1 MMDINIINYVLLF
14 IYLGL
19 LSAAFFALILDI
31 QRRREPSYVQQLSHI
46 NDIYVNEYFNRQ
58 EISKIIPAKDEK
70 INNLKKLREFI
81 RENLKPKNNESEEK
95 ARRRSIE
102 KSMIKDNWENI
113 FAYNISRC
121 IQRIGI
127 MVLLGIIPAE
137 YVLAN
142 HALTIIEDW
151 GYCKNLADII
161 TRKNCPINK
170 IYSSKDKEIYYH
182 RRHGEWLAYVCTIYL
197 YNNWKDKEGSIWL
210 EKHIGYIG
218 NIKTIQKHEK
228 QNRESESYLIPWGV
242 KKKIKKL
249 LKDC

>member
-14 IYLGL
+14 IYLAL
-19 LSAAFFALILDI
+19 LSAAIFALILDI
-31 QRRREPSYVQQLSHI
+31 RWRREPSYIQQLSHI

-58 EISKIIPAKDEK
+58 EISKIIPVKDEK

-81 RENLKPKNNESEEK
+81 REDLKPRNNECEEK

-102 KSMIKDNWENI
+102 KSMIKDNWQNI
-113 FAYNISRC
+113 FAYNVSFC

-142 HALTIIEDW
+142 HACTIIEDW
-151 GYCKNLADII
+151 GYCKNLVDII

-170 IYSSKDKEIYYH
+170 ISS
-182 RRHGEWLAYVCTIYL
+182 
-197 YNNWKDKEGSIWL
+197 S
-210 EKHIGYIG
+210 
-218 NIKTIQKHEK
+218 
-228 QNRESESYLIPWGV
+228 
-242 KKKIKKL
+242 
-249 LKDC
+249 